1 LKRRAV
7 LGERRIIRTILE
19 QLDQMPD
26 MPIPFGDDVSA
37 YSLGNDQ
44 VAVLKTDMLVGRT
57 DIPRTMTLRQAAR
70 KAVVMNI
77 SDFAAKGVRPLA
89 LMTSLGLPRG
99 LGERDIEQIGRGL
112 NSGARQYGT
121 YIVGGDTGE
130 ASDLI
135 ISVSVFGTTEKT
147 SIMLR
152 SGAQPGDM
160 VAVTG
165 PFGETAAGLRILSE
179 DQRKPGRTWKTLVR
193 SVLMPQARLREG
205 LALSRTGAV
214 TASIDSSDGLAWSL
228 HEIARAS
235 KVGFLID
242 KLPTSEEA
250 RVFAQENKL
259 DPAILTLYGGEEYE
273 LVLTIRPRQ
282 WQEARRAAAGVNCN
296 LVPIGKA
303 TAEKHVVLNIEGRTS
318 RIKAKGYEHF
328 KRS

>member
-1 LKRRAV
+1 MKRRAV
-7 LGERRIIRTILE
+7 MGERRIIRTILE
-19 QLDQMPD
+19 QLDYMPN

-44 VAVLKTDMLVGRT
+44 LAVLKIDMLVGRT

-70 KAVVMNI
+70 KAVIMNI

-99 LGERDIEQIGRGL
+99 LDERDIEQIGRGL
-112 NSGARQYGT
+112 NAGARQYGT

-135 ISVSVFGTTEKT
+135 ISISVFGTTEKT

-152 SGAQPGDM
+152 SGAHPGDM

-165 PFGETAAGLRILSE
+165 PFGETSAGLRILCE
-179 DQRKPGRTWKTLVR
+179 GQRKPGRTWKTLVR

-235 KVGFLID
+235 GVGFLID

-250 RVFAQENKL
+250 REFAEENSL

-273 LVLTIRPRQ
+273 LVLTIRPGQ

-303 TAEKHVVLNIEGRTS
+303 TAEKHVVLSIEGRTS
-318 RIKAKGYEHF
+318 RIRAKGYEHF
-328 KRS
+328 KSS